1 MFETEGLIGTGAAPA
16 VLSYLFHRIEDRL
29 DGRPTLLIV
38 DEGWLALDDEGFA
51 GQLREWLKTLRKK
64 NASVVFATQSLADI
78 DGTAIAPA
86 IIESCPTRL
95 FLPNERAIEPQITA
109 IYRRFGLNDRQIEIL
124 ARATPKRDYYCQSR
138 RGNRLFELGLEEF
151 ALAFTAAS
159 SKTDQAMIERVLAE
173 HGRDGFVTGWLAA
186 RGLGWA
192 ADLIPGLIKQEGL
205 VMTRRRHLSAVS
217 ALAIAIAC
225 TASPTSA
232 QLIVFDPNNYA
243 QNVLTAARALQQIN
257 NQITSLQNQAQMLI
271 NQAKNLASLPYSSLQ
286 QLEQSIQRTQ
296 QLLGQAQRIAYD
308 VKQIDQAFSTTYAPV
323 STSASDQALIANA
336 QTRWQNSVAGL
347 QDALR
352 VQATVV
358 GNLDTHRKEMSA
370 LVSSSQGAT
379 GALQASQAGNQL
391 LGLQA
396 QQLADLT
403 AAVAAQGRAQNLETA
418 QRTAAQDQGREQL
431 RRFLALGRGYQPST
445 IRMFHQ

>member
-1 MFETEGLIGTGAAPA
+1 M
-16 VLSYLFHRIEDRL
+16 
-29 DGRPTLLIV
+29 
-38 DEGWLALDDEGFA
+38 
-51 GQLREWLKTLRKK
+51 
-64 NASVVFATQSLADI
+64 
-78 DGTAIAPA
+78 
-86 IIESCPTRL
+86 
-95 FLPNERAIEPQITA
+95 
-109 IYRRFGLNDRQIEIL
+109 
-124 ARATPKRDYYCQSR
+124 
-138 RGNRLFELGLEEF
+138 
-151 ALAFTAAS
+151 
-159 SKTDQAMIERVLAE
+159 M
-173 HGRDGFVTGWLAA
+173 
-186 RGLGWA
+186 
-192 ADLIPGLIKQEGL
+192 
-205 VMTRRRHLSAVS
+205 RRRHLSAVS
-217 ALAIAIAC
+217 ALAVAIAC
-225 TASPTSA
+225 AAQPASA

-243 QNVLTAARALQQIN
+243 QNVLTAARELQQIN

-286 QLEQSIQRTQ
+286 QLERSIQRTQ
-296 QLLGQAQRIAYD
+296 QLLAQAQRIAYD
-308 VKQIDQAFSTTYAPV
+308 IKQIDRAFSTTYAPV
-323 STSASDQALIANA
+323 STNASDQALIVNA

-370 LVSSSQGAT
+370 LVSISQGAT

-431 RRFLALGRGYQPST
+431 RRFLAPSRGYQPS
-445 IRMFHQ
+445 IVRMFHQ